1 MGYYDDFY
9 EPSEYDDFYEP
20 SEYDDFYEPS
30 EYEIM
35 VEQFKDELRKSV
47 KQEIQDE
54 MERLRK
60 ENQELQEI
68 KRNFNKA
75 LVEEQDNLRKKA
87 NEFEEAKINL
97 ARKKVDELFKEAGL
111 YKELYTIRYK
121 RVRKKKC
128 DKCDEDRKIWY
139 KTPSG
144 KDAFEYC
151 ECSYN
156 YNKYKPEKV
165 KYIYYTTIDRGK
177 KLLLQFNSD
186 DHWTVTHDPKN
197 VYKDGMDFSDMQTT
211 WGRALFEN
219 EEDCQR
225 FCDYLNEKEG
235 ITDDME

>member
-1 MGYYDDFY
+1 MGYYDSY
-9 EPSEYDDFYEP
+9 N
-20 SEYDDFYEPS
+20 DFYEPS

-60 ENQELQEI
+60 ENEELQEI

-75 LVEEQDNLRKKA
+75 LEEEQEYLRQKRI
-87 NEFEEAKINL
+87 ELEMAKRDL
-97 ARKKVDELFKEAGL
+97 ARKRVDELLKEAGL
-111 YKELYTIRYK
+111 YKELYTIEYEFVK
-121 RVRKKKC
+121 KKKC
-128 DKCDEDRKIWY
+128 DKCDEDRRIWY

-144 KDAFEYC
+144 KDAHEDC
-151 ECSYN
+151 ECN
-156 YNKYKPEKV
+156 KNHKKYKPNKI
-165 KYIYYTTIDRGK
+165 KYVYYTTVDCGK
-177 KLLLQFNSD
+177 KLILQLKD
-186 DHWTVTHDPKN
+186 DEHWTVTHDPKN
-197 VYKDGMDFSDMQTT
+197 VYKDGMNFSDMQTT
-211 WGRALFEN
+211 WGRSLFEN

>member
-1 MGYYDDFY
+1 MGY
-9 EPSEYDDFYEP
+9 
-20 SEYDDFYEPS
+20 YDDFYEPS

-75 LVEEQDNLRKKA
+75 LEEEQEYLRQKRI
-87 NEFEEAKINL
+87 ELEIAKRDL
-97 ARKKVDELFKEAGL
+97 ARKRVDELFQEAGL
-111 YKELYTIRYK
+111 YKELYTIKYEY
-121 RVRKKKC
+121 VRKKKC
-128 DKCDEDRKIWY
+128 DKCDNERKIWY
-139 KTPSG
+139 KAPSG
-144 KDAFEYC
+144 KDAYEYC
-151 ECSYN
+151 ECDTRYR
-156 YNKYKPEKV
+156 KYKPYKI
-165 KYIYYTTIDRGK
+165 KYIYYTTIDQGK
-177 KLLLQFNSD
+177 KLILQLD
-186 DHWTVTHDPKN
+186 DAEHWTVRHEPEN
-197 VYKDGMDFSDMQTT
+197 VYKDGMNFSDMQTE

-225 FCDYLNEKEG
+225 FCDYLNEKQG